1 MTELTG
7 APAFPYYLSDFDSV
21 IEGVKRRYAALL
33 NADEHA
39 YIVRLNALSAPAR
52 QLYVRLVN
60 RKGPYFR
67 VRRLEYPEIGALD
80 AAIAELVANGLL
92 ETCLAAPDPA
102 QRLRL
107 LACFTLPELKASLR
121 AHAAPKPSG
130 RAALLDWLAVWADST
145 AWMASLLTAHTLVGL
160 PETDPWP
167 FLRFLFFGELR
178 DNLSDFVIR
187 ALGHVVTENIDTTAL
202 RPLFTSRAQADDAY
216 RMACLYRHFSEIR
229 DGKSAL
235 ELLEWWRGHAIER
248 QDLQDGHAWFDR
260 LVDRLGR
267 RLERE
272 NQPEAALELYASSPK
287 APARE
292 RRARLLI
299 KAGRKT
305 EAASLLQAM
314 AAAPCHPE
322 EAYAARQLLAR
333 LEKNARQTEAWQFQ
347 RISRTLDL
355 PYTPRSGLGD
365 AATNVETAVLNHYR
379 AQGWQGVHAENWLW
393 NASFGLLL
401 WDIIYDPSL
410 GGFHSPLQFA
420 PADLYSPDFYRSRQQ
435 AIETRLEALRQPR
448 RAFEIAAGHFAAKQ
462 GIANP
467 FVAWHED
474 LPAILEVMLQR
485 VPPDGHA
492 AVLRQ
497 MARNP
502 RHHAHGFLDLFI
514 WNDTDYRFIEIKGEN
529 DRLAGHQF
537 EWLRFF
543 AEAGI
548 NVSLEQVRRPVM
560 NEEGGKR

>member
-1 MTELTG
+1 VSEVTA

-21 IEGVKRRYAALL
+21 IEGVEQRYAALL
-33 NADEHA
+33 NADERA
-39 YIVRLNALSAPAR
+39 YIARLKSLSLPAR
-52 QLYVRLVN
+52 MLYVRLVN

-67 VRRLEYPEIGALD
+67 VARLDYPEIGALD
-80 AAIAELVANGLL
+80 AAIAELLAHGLL
-92 ETCLAAPDPA
+92 EICVTAPHPKR
-102 QRLRL
+102 RLRL
-107 LACFTLPELKASLR
+107 LSCFTLPELRAWLKAHPIT
-121 AHAAPKPSG
+121 AG
-130 RAALLDWLAVWADST
+130 RPALLDWLA
-145 AWMASLLTAHTLVGL
+145 AWDDCSIWLQDVLQAQPVIGL
-160 PETDPWP
+160 PESDPWP

-178 DNLSDFVIR
+178 DNLSDFVVR
-187 ALGHVVTENIDTTAL
+187 ALGHIVTESVDATAL
-202 RPLFTSRAQADDAY
+202 RPLFTRRVQADDAN
-216 RMACLYRHFSEIR
+216 RMACLYRHFSETR
-229 DGKSAL
+229 DGKSAMA
-235 ELLEWWRGHAIER
+235 LLEWWRGHAIER

-260 LVDRLGR
+260 FIDRLGR

-272 NQPEAALELYASSPK
+272 NQPAAALELYADSPV

-299 KAGRKT
+299 KAGRKA
-305 EAASLLQAM
+305 EATSLLQTM

-347 RISRTLDL
+347 RINRTLDL
-355 PYTPRSGLGD
+355 PYTPRAGFGD
-365 AATNVETAVLNHYR
+365 TATNVETAVLNHYR
-379 AQGWQGVHAENWLW
+379 ARGWQGVHAENWLW

-401 WDIIYDPSL
+401 WDIIYDPAL

-420 PADLYSPDFYRSRQQ
+420 PADLYGPDFYSRRQQ
-435 AIETRLEALRQPR
+435 AIETRLEFLRTPR

-474 LPAILEVMLQR
+474 LPDILEVMLQR
-485 VPPDGHA
+485 VPADGHA
-492 AVLRQ
+492 AVLRR

-514 WNDTDYRFIEIKGEN
+514 WNDSNYRFIEIKGEN

-560 NEEGGKR
+560 HEEGGKR